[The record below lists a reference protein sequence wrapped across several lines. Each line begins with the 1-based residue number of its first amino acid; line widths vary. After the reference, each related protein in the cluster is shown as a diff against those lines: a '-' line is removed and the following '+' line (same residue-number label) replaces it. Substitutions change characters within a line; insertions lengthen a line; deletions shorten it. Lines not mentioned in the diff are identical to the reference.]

1 MTGLAV
7 VLAVLAAVLLLG
19 PPPGR
24 GWEER
29 LAAEPAFQ
37 PPRPARRL
45 RPGWLVGGVLVP
57 TAVWV
62 VLGRPAAV
70 VTGCLVLLAGTV
82 ALVVAEH
89 RRRRVSGSTRAEVA
103 RACAV
108 LAGEL
113 RIGKVP
119 GEALL
124 TAAEDCPLLLPA
136 AAVHRGGG
144 DVVPLLRVLAGQPG
158 ADGLGPVADAWQVA
172 TRTGAPLTRS
182 LDRVSTAL
190 KAGRAVHR
198 VVDAE
203 LAAPRA
209 TGRMLAVLPLAGL
222 ALGLAIGG
230 DPLGFLVGTAQGQVC
245 LLAGVLLACAGVLWS
260 ERLAR

>member
-1 MTGLAV
+1 MTVLAV
-7 VLAVLAAVLLLG
+7 VLAGLAAALLVG
-19 PPPGR
+19 APPGR

-29 LAAEPAFQ
+29 LVAAPVVEVRGG
-37 PPRPARRL
+37 PPRL
-45 RPGWLVGGVLVP
+45 RPVWPVGGVLVV
-57 TAVWV
+57 AACWV
-62 VLGRPAAV
+62 VLGRPAGV
-70 VTGCLVLLAGTV
+70 VAACLLLLAGTV
-82 ALVVAEH
+82 ALVVGEH
-89 RRRRVSGSTRAEVA
+89 GRRRGSETTRAEVA

-124 TAAEDCPLLLPA
+124 TASEDCPVLAPT

-144 DVVPLLRVLAGQPG
+144 DVVPVLRALADQPG

-182 LDRVSTAL
+182 LDRVSSAL

-230 DPLGFLVGTAQGQVC
+230 DPLGFLLGTTQGQLC
-245 LLAGVLLACAGVLWS
+245 LLLGVLLACAGVLWS

>member
-1 MTGLAV
+1 MT
-7 VLAVLAAVLLLG
+7 VLAVLLAALAAVLLAG
-19 PPPGR
+19 APTGR

-29 LAAEPAFQ
+29 LGVVATVAA
-37 PPRPARRL
+37 PRPARAL
-45 RPGWLVGGVLVP
+45 RPVWVLGGVASV
-57 TAVWV
+57 AVCWL
-62 VLGRPAAV
+62 VLGRPVAV
-70 VTGCLVLLAGTV
+70 GACCLLLVAGTV
-82 ALVVAEH
+82 ALVLAEH
-89 RRRRVSGSTRAEVA
+89 RRRRSSDTTRAEVA

-119 GEALL
+119 GDALL
-124 TAAEDCPLLLPA
+124 TASEDCPVLAPA

-144 DVVPLLRVLAGQPG
+144 DLVPVLRALAEQPG

-182 LDRVSTAL
+182 LDRVSSAL

-230 DPLGFLVGTAQGQVC
+230 DPLGFLLGTTPGQLC
-245 LLAGVLLACAGVLWS
+245 LLAGVVLACAGVLWS